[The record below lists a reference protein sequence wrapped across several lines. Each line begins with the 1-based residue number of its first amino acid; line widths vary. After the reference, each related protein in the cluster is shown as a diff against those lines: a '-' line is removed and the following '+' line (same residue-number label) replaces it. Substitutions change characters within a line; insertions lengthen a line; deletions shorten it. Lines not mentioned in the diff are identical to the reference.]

1 LLTLVLCPDEARVS
15 RAVDLTLGA
24 RPERKLGLRLS
35 GDREAMIVGVASDM
49 PGSRLGLAL

>member
-1 LLTLVLCPDEARVS
+1 VLCPDEARVS